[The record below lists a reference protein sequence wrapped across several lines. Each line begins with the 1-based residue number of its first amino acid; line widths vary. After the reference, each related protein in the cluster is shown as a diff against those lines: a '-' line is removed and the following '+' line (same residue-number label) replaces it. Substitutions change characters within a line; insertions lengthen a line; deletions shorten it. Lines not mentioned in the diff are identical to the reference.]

1 MDKTAAILT
10 FTTIDP
16 TVDRATITAF
26 RNDAHRCSYEETLP
40 FEEESYLKWVETRVD
55 RFPAGF
61 VIVKE
66 YGQTIGQLELQIV
79 SIDDVEVGFINLV
92 YLAPAYRGNGYG
104 YLLTDYAETFFK
116 SNGVE
121 SYQLRVSPFNTRAIA
136 FYEKSGFQ
144 KIKEVTQPHVLW
156 CYTKTI
162 GR

>member
-1 MDKTAAILT
+1 MYKTAVILT

-16 TVDRATITAF
+16 AIDRATITAF
-26 RNDAHRCSYEETLP
+26 RNNAHRCSYGEKFP
-40 FEEESYLKWVETRVD
+40 FEEASYLKWIETRVD

-61 VIVKE
+61 VLVKE
-66 YGQTIGQLELQIV
+66 DGQPIGQLELQIV
-79 SIDDVEVGFINLV
+79 LIDDFDFGFINLIYIV
-92 YLAPAYRGNGYG
+92 PAYRGNGYG
-104 YLLTDYAETFFK
+104 HLLTDYAETFFK

-144 KIKEVTQPHVLW
+144 KIKEVTQPHMLL
-156 CYTKTI
+156 CYIKTI

>member
-1 MDKTAAILT
+1 MDKTAKILT

-16 TVDRATITAF
+16 AIDRATITAF
-26 RNDAHRCSYEETLP
+26 RNDAHRCSYGETCP
-40 FEEESYLKWVETRVD
+40 FEEASYLKWIERRVD

-61 VIVKE
+61 VLVKE
-66 YGQTIGQLELQIV
+66 DGQPIGQLELQIV
-79 SIDDVEVGFINLV
+79 SIDDVEVGFINLI
-92 YLAPAYRGNGYG
+92 YLVPAYRGNEYG
-104 YLLTDYAETFFK
+104 NLLTDYAETFFK

-121 SYQLRVSPFNTRAIA
+121 SYQLRVSPFNARAIA

-156 CYTKTI
+156 CYMKTI